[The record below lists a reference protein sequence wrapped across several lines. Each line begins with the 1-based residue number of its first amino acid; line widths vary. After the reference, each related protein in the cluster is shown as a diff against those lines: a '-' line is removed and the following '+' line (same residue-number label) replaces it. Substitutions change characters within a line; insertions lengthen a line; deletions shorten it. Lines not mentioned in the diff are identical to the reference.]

1 MSSHDFRGVRLPDAV
16 SGHPA
21 LEFCNTR
28 AGWGE
33 AQPKEYLSSAEAF
46 LLWCLEREL
55 LRDDTV
61 ARLRERVKDDDVA
74 AEALLE
80 TALELRE
87 AVYDVALGRRSG
99 RPWEIVAGWA
109 QRARAAGRLVPADVV
124 PDGSGDGSGNGSG
137 DGSGPAAARWELDP
151 DSDFDAPLL
160 AVAHAM
166 DDLLTSPSG
175 TTVGAC
181 PGHGCGWLFTDRRRR
196 RRWCSMA
203 ACGNREKVRRHAERT
218 RQAVA

>member
-1 MSSHDFRGVRLPDAV
+1 MSSHEFHGVRLPDAV
-16 SGHPA
+16 AGHPA

-33 AQPKEYLSSAEAF
+33 TQPREYLSSTEAF

-55 LRDDTV
+55 LRDETV
-61 ARLRERVKDDDVA
+61 ARLRERAKADDVA
-74 AEALLE
+74 AQALLE

-87 AVYDVALGRRSG
+87 AVHDVALGQRSG
-99 RPWEIVAGWA
+99 HAWEIVAGWA
-109 QRARAAGRLVPADVV
+109 QRARAAGRLVPAEMA
-124 PDGSGDGSGNGSG
+124 PGGSSDGT
-137 DGSGPAAARWELDP
+137 GPAAARWELDP

-218 RQAVA
+218 RQVVA

>member
-1 MSSHDFRGVRLPDAV
+1 MSSHEFHGVRLPDAV
-16 SGHPA
+16 AGHPA

-33 AQPKEYLSSAEAF
+33 TQPREYLSSAEAF

-55 LRDDTV
+55 LRDETV
-61 ARLRERVKDDDVA
+61 VRLRQRAKSDDVA
-74 AEALLE
+74 AQALLE

-87 AVYDVALGRRSG
+87 AVHDVALGQRSG
-99 RPWEIVAGWA
+99 QAWEIVAGWA

-124 PDGSGDGSGNGSG
+124 PGGSG
-137 DGSGPAAARWELDP
+137 DGSGPAAARWELDH

-218 RQAVA
+218 RQVVA

>member
-1 MSSHDFRGVRLPDAV
+1 MSSHEFNGVRLPDAV
-16 SGHPA
+16 AGHPA

-55 LRDDTV
+55 LRDETV
-61 ARLRERVKDDDVA
+61 ARLRERVKGDDVA
-74 AEALLE
+74 AEALLA

-87 AVYDVALGRRSG
+87 AVHDVALGQRSG
-99 RPWEIVAGWA
+99 RAWEIVAGWA

-124 PDGSGDGSGNGSG
+124 PGGAGNDTS
-137 DGSGPAAARWELDP
+137 PRAARWELDP

-203 ACGNREKVRRHAERT
+203 ACGNREKVRRHAQRT

>member
-1 MSSHDFRGVRLPDAV
+1 MSSHEFRGVRLPDAV
-16 SGHPA
+16 AGHPA

-28 AGWGE
+28 TGWGE
-33 AQPKEYLSSAEAF
+33 ERPKEYLSSAEAF
-46 LLWCLEREL
+46 LLWCLEQQL

-61 ARLRERVKDDDVA
+61 ARLRERVKDDDVV

-87 AVYDVALGRRSG
+87 AVHDVALGKRSG
-99 RPWEIVAGWA
+99 HAWEIVAGWA

-124 PDGSGDGSGNGSG
+124 AAGPDDRSGS
-137 DGSGPAAARWELDP
+137 AAARWELDP
-151 DSDFDAPLL
+151 EADIDAPLL

-203 ACGNREKVRRHAERT
+203 ACGNREKVRRHAERA
-218 RQAVA
+218 RQVA